1 MFRLNRLTDYAV
13 VVMSQMAQHPGKMR
27 NTNEISQDSNV
38 PLPTVAKILNALSK
52 ADLVVAQRGASGGY
66 SLGRDPKE
74 IPVSDIIQALEG
86 PIALTACV
94 TGATDTCDAESLCP
108 LRGHW
113 NKVNLAIKNAL
124 DQVSL
129 AEIAVTSVQPSSSA
143 HEEALLALDM
153 AFEDYE
159 RASS

>member
-13 VVMSQMAQHPGKMR
+13 VVMSQMAQQPGQMR
-27 NTNEISQDSNV
+27 NSSEISQDSNV

-66 SLGRDPKE
+66 SLSRAPRE
-74 IPVSDIIQALEG
+74 IAVSEIIQALEG

-94 TGATDTCDAESLCP
+94 TGATETCDGESLCP

-113 NKVNLAIKNAL
+113 NKVNLAIKQAL
-124 DQVSL
+124 DRVSL
-129 AEIAVTSVQPSSSA
+129 EEIAVSALPPKSA
-143 HEEALLALDM
+143 HEETLLALDE
-153 AFEDYE
+153 AFEGYQ
-159 RASS
+159 RAST

>member
-13 VVMSQMAQHPGKMR
+13 VVMAQMAQHQGLMR
-27 NTNEISQDSNV
+27 NTSDISQDSNV

-66 SLGRDPKE
+66 SLNRAPSD
-74 IPVSDIIQALEG
+74 IPVSEIIQALEG

-94 TGATDTCDAESLCP
+94 TGATETCDGESLCP

-129 AEIAVTSVQPSSSA
+129 AEMAVTAVPPSSP
-143 HEEALLALDM
+143 HEETLLALDQ
-153 AFEDYE
+153 AFEGYE

>member
-13 VVMSQMAQHPGKMR
+13 VVMSQMAQHPGQMR
-27 NTNEISQDSNV
+27 NTSEISQDSNV

-52 ADLVVAQRGASGGY
+52 ADLVTAQRGASGGY
-66 SLGRDPKE
+66 SLSREAKA
-74 IPVSDIIQALEG
+74 IPVSEIIQALEG

-94 TGATDTCDAESLCP
+94 TGATETCDGESLCP
-108 LRGHW
+108 LRGQW
-113 NKVNLAIKNAL
+113 NKVNLAIKKAL

-129 AEIAVTSVQPSSSA
+129 EEIAVTALPPASP
-143 HEEALLALDM
+143 HEQALLALDE
-153 AFEDYE
+153 AFEGYE

>member
-27 NTNEISQDSNV
+27 NTSEISQDSNV

-52 ADLVVAQRGASGGY
+52 ADLVTAQRGASGGY
-66 SLGRDPKE
+66 SLSRAPQD
-74 IPVSDIIQALEG
+74 IPVSEIIQALEG

-94 TGATDTCDAESLCP
+94 TGATEICDGESLCP

-129 AEIAVTSVQPSSSA
+129 AEIAVPALPPVSA
-143 HEEALLALDM
+143 HEKTLLALDE
-153 AFEDYE
+153 AFEDYK
-159 RASS
+159 RVSS